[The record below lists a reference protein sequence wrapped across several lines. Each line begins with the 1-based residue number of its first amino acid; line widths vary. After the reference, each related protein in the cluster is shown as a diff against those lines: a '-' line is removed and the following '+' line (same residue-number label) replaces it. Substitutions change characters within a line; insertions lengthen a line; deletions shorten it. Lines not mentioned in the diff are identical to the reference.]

1 NACLVLGAE
10 PLNDKLWKAG
20 SMIGMGA
27 HGIFPGAWANTSL
40 GTIKKVP
47 LSPDQSFKAEVT
59 IDAVKGLLTLK
70 VGKTEVVMQ
79 TPKDLD
85 KIRYYGIYAKGT
97 KTRFSPVTIK

>member
-1 NACLVLGAE
+1 
-10 PLNDKLWKAG
+10 
-20 SMIGMGA
+20 
-27 HGIFPGAWANTSL
+27 
-40 GTIKKVP
+40 
-47 LSPDQSFKAEVT
+47 
-59 IDAVKGLLTLK
+59 LK